1 MASRIETDSFGP
13 IDVPSDAYW
22 GAQTQRSIANF
33 PIGSARMPLPLIH
46 ALGRIK
52 QAAARVNRHH
62 GLDQKLADAIEAAAG
77 EVAEGKWDDQFPLV
91 VWQTG
96 SGTQTNMNANEVIAG
111 RANELLTGKRGGK
124 SPVHPNDHVNMSQS
138 SNDTFPTAM
147 HVATALE
154 LKARLLPA
162 LRALATAFRQHE
174 AVWAEIIKIGRT
186 HLQDAT
192 PMTLGQEASA
202 WAQTCEDGADRIIA
216 LWPRLSRLA
225 QGGTAVGTGLN
236 APAGFGE
243 EFVAALADLT
253 DGVPWESAPNKFEA
267 LATNDTMVEVAGVL
281 TTLAVGLT
289 KIANDLRLL
298 GSGPRSGLGE
308 LSLPENEPGSSIM
321 PGKVNPTQ
329 CEALTMVCA
338 QVIGNGQAVAIGG
351 LQGHLQ
357 LNVFKPL
364 IAHNVLGSIDLL
376 ADAIDSFRLRCVEGM
391 TPNRDRLEEQLERSL
406 MLVTALAP
414 EIGYDKAAEIAKHA
428 HHHGLTLLEAALAL
442 GHVSETRFREIV
454 RPEAMI
460 GPGAGKA

>member
-1 MASRIETDSFGP
+1 MTTRTETDSFGP
-13 IDVPSDAYW
+13 IEVPDTAYW
-22 GAQTQRSIANF
+22 GAQTQRSIANV
-33 PIGSARMPLPLIH
+33 PIGQDRMPLPLIH

-52 QAAARVNRHH
+52 QTAAQVNRLH
-62 GLDQKLADAIEAAAG
+62 GLDPSLADAIETAAA
-77 EVAEGKWDDQFPLV
+77 EVADGKLDDQFPLV

-111 RANELLTGKRGGK
+111 RANEILTGVRGGK
-124 SPVHPNDHVNMSQS
+124 VPVHPNDHVNMSQS

-147 HVATALE
+147 HVSVALE
-154 LKARLLPA
+154 LRGRLLAA
-162 LRALATAFRQHE
+162 LRALALSFRHHE
-174 AVWAEIIKIGRT
+174 QEWVAIIKIGRT

-202 WAQTCEDGADRIIA
+202 WAQTCEDNADRIVA

-236 APAGFGE
+236 APANFGPD
-243 EFVAALADLT
+243 FCTALAGLT
-253 DGVPWESAPNKFEA
+253 GGVPWVSAPNKFEA

-281 TTLAVGLT
+281 TTIAVGLT

-308 LSLPENEPGSSIM
+308 LALPENEPGSSIM

-338 QVIGNGQAVAIGG
+338 QVIGNAHAVAIGG

-364 IAHNVLGSIDLL
+364 IAHNILGSIALL
-376 ADAIDSFRLRCVEGM
+376 SDAIDSFRLRCVDGM
-391 TPNRDRLEEQLERSL
+391 APNRARLAELVERSL

-414 EIGYDKAAEIAKHA
+414 EIGYDNAAAIAKKA
-428 HHHGLTLLEAALAL
+428 HHDGTSLLDAALAL
-442 GHVSETRFREIV
+442 NLITEARFRDVV
-454 RPEAMI
+454 RAEAML
-460 GPGAGKA
+460 GVTPRP

>member
-1 MASRIETDSFGP
+1 MSRIETDSFGP
-13 IDVPSDAYW
+13 LEVADEVYW
-22 GAQTQRSIANF
+22 GAQTQRSIGNF
-33 PIGSARMPLPLIH
+33 PIGHDKMPLALIH

-52 QAAARVNRHH
+52 QAAARVNRNH
-62 GLDQKLADAIEAAAG
+62 GLDAKLADAIETAAA
-77 EVAEGKWDDQFPLV
+77 EVAAGNWDNQFPLV

-96 SGTQTNMNANEVIAG
+96 SGTQTNMNVNEVIAG
-111 RANELLTGKRGGK
+111 RANEMLTGKRGGK
-124 SPVHPNDHVNMSQS
+124 IPVHPNDHVNMSQS

-147 HVATALE
+147 HVAVALR
-154 LKARLLPA
+154 LRGRLLAA
-162 LRALATAFRQHE
+162 LRALGASFRAHE
-174 AVWAEIIKIGRT
+174 AEWAEIIKIGRT
-186 HLQDAT
+186 HMQDAT

-202 WAQTCEDGADRIIA
+202 WAQTCEDGAARIVA

-236 APAGFGE
+236 APPGFGDA
-243 EFVAALADLT
+243 FVNALAELT
-253 DGVPWESAPNKFEA
+253 GGIPWESAPNKFEA

-281 TTLAVGLT
+281 TTIAVGLT
-289 KIANDLRLL
+289 KIGNDLRLL

-308 LSLPENEPGSSIM
+308 LALPENEPGSSIM

-364 IAHNVLGSIDLL
+364 IAHNILGSIEILS
-376 ADAIDSFRLRCVEGM
+376 DAIDSFRLRCVDGM
-391 TPNRDRLEEQLERSL
+391 APNRERLAELLERSL

-414 EIGYDKAAEIAKHA
+414 EIGYDKAADIAKHA
-428 HHHGLTLLEAALAL
+428 HHHGLTLLESALAL
-442 GHVSETRFREIV
+442 GHVTEPRFRELV
-454 RPEAMI
+454 RPEQMI
-460 GPGAGKA
+460 GR